1 MNATTGNHQ
10 LDDLVTFY
18 MRELDDRKSIFDVW
32 ERGEAYGDSVTPA
45 TWSPEY
51 RRWIG
56 QLLVDA
62 LDGDPAGVLSLGS
75 GNAAVEADLV
85 AAGHRV
91 LAVDA
96 LPRAVELATA
106 KGVPAVCA
114 DLTRWAPED
123 DFAVVYL
130 DGVLGHLHASG
141 AVGPVLAR
149 VHDWLDRAERP
160 GTLVVSNDGPPSD
173 AAACPAPGVNG
184 FHWLSVDYLVDAA
197 YAAGFASATGLTYR
211 YHRPISGE
219 RIRSVAV
226 ARAR

>member
-1 MNATTGNHQ
+1 MKTTAGQDQ
-10 LDDLVTFY
+10 LDDLVAFY
-18 MRELDDRKSIFDVW
+18 MRELGDRESIFDVW

-56 QLLVDA
+56 QILVEA
-62 LDGDPAGVLSLGS
+62 LDGDPAGLLSLGS

-114 DLTRWAPED
+114 DLTRWVPED
-123 DFAVVYL
+123 DFAAVYL
-130 DGVLGHLHASG
+130 DGVLGHLHASD
-141 AVGPVLAR
+141 AVAPVLAR
-149 VHDWLDRAERP
+149 VHDWLDRTGQP
-160 GTLVVSNDGPPSD
+160 GTLVVSNDSPASGT
-173 AAACPAPGVNG
+173 ATCPAPGVNG
-184 FHWLSVDYLVDAA
+184 FHWLSLDYLVDAA
-197 YAAGFASATGLTYR
+197 YAAGFASVTGLTYR

-219 RIRSVAV
+219 RTRSVAV